1 MGLSSRRDRRPFTQL
16 STLKCSQEVHVHIR
30 KAAWRNVISALALV
44 TFALPLATAPLA
56 QSVSA
61 QSVGNPNPL
70 FNPPSIAG
78 VGQLNPGPVA
88 FNPIGTNHTVTFTCN
103 NVITNGTF
111 GAVLQSES
119 PNGVCFGVTASVQ
132 NSTTGD
138 ASVFTAGTCSGATG
152 YVNSAVINC
161 QTPLFPA
168 SCGGISG
175 IGASG
180 TLNAALNACTYPITV
195 AEEPACLNHGGT
207 VTTTPS
213 GTTANGV
220 CTAGVDPDS
229 QMSATINSGAPNVY
243 TITVTGYVP
252 AFYPIGTNIA
262 TCPAGTTGP
271 TLVSLGFF
279 GFPTGGTVLA
289 CQFSV
294 SVQKKY
300 VEITN
305 VTLAGGPCGGQVTFS
320 EGLKSFFGPSC
331 TLTAVAT
338 GTTVIKTGVNCAV
351 GAGEPQTGTAAPA
364 EFGTG
369 ATYSCINGTLS
380 VVGIPSTIFANGIT
394 LPFNFTSTGPGAL
407 NSGLP
412 GVTLNGLCAGTTGA
426 STATNVSSVTLC
438 STGLGSGTVQACY
451 TGGSTV
457 NTQPPVCSAFL
468 NFTFTAPSASRV
480 IPYVRWA
487 GEKIVLTKCFGGA
500 GFGANGLFA
509 GALVKFSLQAADTTQ
524 AILIPAAF
532 ATGLASNLTG
542 GTGGG
547 TSTPVLAGSDTVY
560 TTADNNGCATVIAYA
575 RSEGVVNV
583 DAALYSTA
591 ISPTVGGV
599 QLVNEHAF
607 AVYFLKFDHLDLENI
622 TFSTYNTATALQ
634 PALTFTTAEPAPAGF
649 PTSFPGSLAAT
660 FTLPNPPGTG
670 QVAGGSYAI
679 PICKIDYVRAMVHGY
694 FEMPGDPSGRP
705 ASNVAL
711 TGSSSVNGTGTAAAG
726 SFVLPAGRWVLPED
740 WPVLATFAGFS
751 GGSPLNI
758 GPSSLLAWDI
768 NSGWVFNPNGE
779 NAVLCFNPGNT
790 NTIPTISTP
799 PGAITPGN
807 YQTGPCF
814 GNDGATAA
822 GATSY
827 GGEPYSTAPA
837 GICAGNNSTAP
848 QPAGI
853 TIGPFDATQAC
864 TTNEDGTFGVA
875 LQPPGSTI
883 LTATSPT
890 NFNLGPL
897 STNSSFLP
905 NGTLNEWDA
914 PMPPAQIS
922 FGITS
927 GPGFLDQV
935 NKTGLYALSLGATTS
950 TTLVC
955 PAAPSGSVQ
964 TASGTTCIYTFG
976 QATTLT
982 GCQAVLGSSA
992 VASGLTCTV
1001 TGTFTSNTGT
1011 AVFPNPFY
1019 STLIPASPLIPPI
1032 LNNGGYL
1039 WDSFGFRG
1047 GTVAG
1052 FTTAPATI
1060 PGQSTLADAVLANT
1074 TPIGGAFPTVNAVTP
1089 GGVNLGPC
1097 TPSTSSATFT
1107 VPLANAAGFQPGM
1120 TVTAYSTTTPFNSV
1134 AINLL
1139 VTAVNTTTNMLTLQV
1154 QSGSGVVDNTFC
1166 STALAGSLIFEA
1178 EQVGITVPATSVA
1191 ALTANTSVALQ
1202 QTNGVSVTG
1211 SVYANPSGGA
1221 AITSGSTVFLTNA
1234 QGLATALAGCL
1245 ISRTTTGSMTPP
1257 VAALA
1262 VQSLNCEPGLD
1273 FLGSQTLVTTAPT
1286 ISTVPVQSAAP
1297 IVSPYPFWQWVG
1309 GAATS
1314 STAHPTTA
1322 TVYSDNHGEAVVSLE
1337 TGLTSGTLQMAPVNG
1352 VCPAGYYLVAATTT
1366 TAANCILSLAQ
1377 LGLTTSP
1384 LFGTFQNVNKVTGG
1398 VAAPAASAT
1407 GCFDTTATAGA
1418 TAATGTAAS
1427 VGANG
1432 PAAGQICVNG
1442 LGGVE
1447 FGAGAILG
1455 STSLQAV
1462 ADYPYTRGDHAP
1474 ITSGSLTKIFTSGF
1488 VKSLSVTPGLAAPAG
1503 TGITNYTVTIT
1514 ASDVCGNPLVGEPV
1528 QVFALGNAG
1537 AVVLAPLGT
1546 GTSLG
1551 TGTANVVIGANG
1563 TATLSLEVLQSA
1575 IGNQGL
1581 VIKAVFPMEKVE
1593 RIVVVVSGTA
1603 GLQTTVLYGPGY
1615 NQVGGP
1621 PGSNFSMAEAL
1632 FSYNATT
1639 GTYANA
1645 TAAAGNLSSAAPTCT
1660 GYWAYFAAATAVN
1673 LSPSSAVTSPATC
1686 TLAPG
1691 FNLVGNPFITPATIQ
1706 SGFTAYHFN
1715 GTSYDVTQ
1723 TIPVGGSVFIF
1734 NPSAA
1739 STTVTLTAT

>member
-1 MGLSSRRDRRPFTQL
+1 M
-16 STLKCSQEVHVHIR
+16 HIR

-70 FNPPSIAG
+70 FNPPSIAS
-78 VGQLNPGPVA
+78 VGSLAPGPVA
-88 FNPIGTNHTVTFTCN
+88 FNPIGTNHTVTFTCSDT
-103 NVITNGTF
+103 IPTGGTTAF
-111 GAVLQSES
+111 ETSAG
-119 PNGVCFGVTASVQ
+119 CFGVTASVQ

-138 ASVFTAGTCSGATG
+138 AATFISGTCAGNTA
-152 YVNSAVINC
+152 YVNSSVINC
-161 QTPLFPA
+161 QTTNNNAGLLPA
-168 SCGGISG
+168 RCFSTITGI
-175 IGASG
+175 AATG
-180 TLNAALNACTYPITV
+180 TLNAAGNLCTYAIAAT
-195 AEEPACLNHGGT
+195 ETSACVNAGGT
-207 VTTTPS
+207 VTTAPT
-213 GTTANGV
+213 GTTATGV
-220 CTAGVDPDS
+220 CTTSPDPDS
-229 QMSATINSGAPNVY
+229 QMTATINSGAPNVY
-243 TITVTGYVP
+243 TITVSGYVP
-252 AFYPIGTNIA
+252 AVFPTGSTTA

-271 TLVSLGFF
+271 TVVTPAIF
-279 GFPTGGTVLA
+279 GLLPGDSILA
-289 CQFSV
+289 CQFFV

-331 TLTAVAT
+331 ILTAVAT
-338 GTTVIKTGVNCAV
+338 GTTVLKTGVNCAV
-351 GAGEPQTGTAAPA
+351 GAGEPQTGTVAPA

-369 ATYSCINGTLS
+369 ATYNCINGTLS
-380 VVGIPSTIFANGIT
+380 VVGIPSTIFANGTT

-426 STATNVSSVTLC
+426 STATNVASVTLC

-468 NFTFTAPSASRV
+468 NFTFTAPNASRV

-500 GFGANGLFA
+500 GFGSNGLFA

-524 AILIPAAF
+524 AILIPAALGSSI
-532 ATGLASNLTG
+532 TSGTTG

-547 TSTPVLAGSDTVY
+547 TSTLGLAGSDTVY

-607 AVYFLKFDHLDLENI
+607 AVYYLKFDHLDLENI

-634 PALTFTTAEPAPAGF
+634 PALTFTTDEPAPAGF
-649 PTSFPGSLAAT
+649 PLSFPGSLAAT
-660 FTLPNPPGTG
+660 FTQPNPPGTG

-726 SFVLPAGRWVLPED
+726 SYVLPAGRWVLPED

-751 GGSPLNI
+751 SGSPLNI

-768 NSGWVFNPNGE
+768 NSGWAFNPNGE

-790 NTIPTISTP
+790 STVPAISTA
-799 PGAITPGN
+799 PGAIGAGN
-807 YQTGPCF
+807 YNTGPCF

-822 GATSY
+822 GALSY

-837 GICAGNNSTAP
+837 GICAGNNTTAP

-935 NKTGLYALSLGATTS
+935 NKTGLYSLN
-950 TTLVC
+950 L
-955 PAAPSGSVQ
+955 
-964 TASGTTCIYTFG
+964 GTTYNTDG
-976 QATTLT
+976 TVN
-982 GCQAVLGSSA
+982 VLGTA
-992 VASGLTCTV
+992 A
-1001 TGTFTSNTGT
+1001 FT
-1011 AVFPNPFY
+1011 NPFY

-1060 PGQSTLADAVLANT
+1060 PGQSTLATANPTYAPALTGT
-1074 TPIGGAFPTVNAVTP
+1074 TIMIGAITVSATTP
-1089 GGVNLGPC
+1089 GGLNTAAC
-1097 TPSTSSATFT
+1097 TSVTGTSDTSFT
-1107 VPLANAAGFQPGM
+1107 VPVAYAGGFQPGM
-1120 TVTAYSTTTPFNSV
+1120 TVTAYSTSSPYNSV
-1134 AINLL
+1134 AVKLL
-1139 VTAVNTTTNMLTLQV
+1139 VTAVDTTMNTLTLQV
-1154 QSGSGVVDNTFC
+1154 QSGSGVATDAFC
-1166 STALAGSLIFEA
+1166 SMAAAGTLIFEA
-1178 EQVGITVPATSVA
+1178 EQVGITIPAQSLA

-1211 SVYANPSGGA
+1211 SVYANPTGGA
-1221 AITSGSTVFLTNA
+1221 AITSGNTVFLTNA

-1245 ISRTTTGSMTPP
+1245 ISRTTTGSMTTP

-1314 STAHPTTA
+1314 STTQPTTA

-1352 VCPAGYYLVAATTT
+1352 VCPAGYYLVVATTT
-1366 TAANCILSLAQ
+1366 TAANCILNLAQ

-1384 LFGTFQNVNKVTGG
+1384 LFGTFQNVAKVTGG
-1398 VAAPAASAT
+1398 VAAPVATGT
-1407 GCFDTTATAGA
+1407 GCFNTSATAGV

-1442 LGGVE
+1442 FGGVE
-1447 FGAGAILG
+1447 FGAGAVLG

-1474 ITSGSLTKIFTSGF
+1474 ISSGTLTKIFTSGF
-1488 VKSLSVTPGLAAPAG
+1488 VKSLSVTPGPAAPAG
-1503 TGITNYTVTIT
+1503 TGITDYTVTIT
-1514 ASDVCGNPLVGEPV
+1514 ALDICGNPLVGEPV

-1551 TGTANVVIGANG
+1551 TGTANVVIGSAG

-1734 NPSAA
+1734 NPNAA